1 MWHFNRIYM
10 PFLPMMSVSFLEEIL
25 YPACK
30 QRGQQISLYNKTNK
44 HLFVSLVAGNVS
56 AIPGTATPPGQP
68 QPSPSSQQGQFLF
81 TGPVPQM
88 PGQPQAAGPGPAGPT
103 QFTQAPL
110 MYISNANVPT
120 STASGPVSYI
130 TGKLSDIFFSLL
142 NKILQRRVLQVSRDK
157 ASL

>member
-1 MWHFNRIYM
+1 
-10 PFLPMMSVSFLEEIL
+10 MMSVAFLEEIL

-68 QPSPSSQQGQFLF
+68 QPSPSQQGQFIF
-81 TGPVPQM
+81 TAPVPQM

-103 QFTQAPL
+103 QFTQGAL
-110 MYISNANVPT
+110 MYIPNASVPT

-130 TGKLSDIFFSLL
+130 ASKLSNFFSAT
-142 NKILQRRVLQVSRDK
+142 K
-157 ASL
+157 